1 MLSEGVV
8 MTAVMSGT
16 VRVGR
21 SKPETD
27 DMMHSFP
34 SS

>member
-1 MLSEGVV
+1 MVSVRGEDDVMSEGV

-21 SKPETD
+21 SKPET
-27 DMMHSFP
+27 
-34 SS
+34 